1 MRKLYTNNDYNKF
14 GLRNADKYPSRELSD
29 DFDKATLTKEK
40 KRVFKNYKKEQ
51 KIHINKLQND
61 SFYCDE
67 ENTN

>member
-1 MRKLYTNNDYNKF
+1 MRKLYTNKDYHKF
-14 GLRNADKYPSRELSD
+14 GLRNADKDSSRKLSD

-51 KIHINKLQND
+51 EIHINKLQND
-61 SFYCDE
+61 SFYSDE